1 MFREWRTQT
10 WLRVKALVKRRQLD
24 RDLNDEIAFHLAM
37 REEKILAAT
46 LESPSESPSELNDA
60 HYSAR
65 RRFGNTTSLKEATRE
80 MWTFASLETLWQDI
94 RYGLRMLRKSPGFTA
109 AAILTLAL
117 GIGANT
123 AIFSV
128 VNAVLLRPMP
138 FRDPDRLVSVLEN
151 KPTQNLDWLYVT
163 PFNFSEWQ
171 KRTNTFEDLAAMNG
185 FGCSFRLA
193 SEDEPHLLNGACASS
208 NFIPMLG
215 VQPMLG
221 RLWTPAED
229 LPGAAHVAVLSYSLW
244 KTQFGADPAA
254 IGKTIWD
261 AANRQTFTIIGVLP
275 PDFQFASEDVS
286 VWAPLGL
293 DLRANTARFHNL
305 LVSARLKP
313 GVSREQAQ
321 ASMDAIAN
329 QLEKSFPV
337 TNTGWGVTVQ
347 PLQQFYSNRGNTR
360 TTLLVMLAA
369 VGALLLI
376 ACANVANLLLARA
389 AVRQK
394 EVAVRVA
401 IGATRF
407 RLVRQMLTESLLLGI
422 LGSGAG
428 FLLAWAAFRPL
439 ISIAPELPSFQ
450 PNALRIDAHV
460 LFYTMAAGVIASV
473 LFGLAP
479 ALKISKQDLNSSLR
493 EAGRGLHG
501 SIRDRAT
508 RHLLIVAEIALAFVL
523 VVGTGL
529 LIESFWNLQRDKLGF
544 NSDRVLT
551 LNMCCLDASRYS
563 TQAQFNSFYRQLFTN
578 IQSLPGVESASSTT
592 ALPLRQFDG
601 GGSVLQ
607 IQGRPAASPG
617 HELLMDSRFVNPDY
631 FHMMQISLQRGRTF
645 TADDDDNHP
654 LVAVIN
660 ESMARHLW
668 PNQDPIGQQIKFAVN
683 QTGTWYRIIGV
694 VANSRDRGLGK
705 ETRST
710 MYASSFQNQLAGSNL
725 LIRTKSDPHTMVSS
739 VRDVVRSLDRNISI
753 SNSRT
758 LDEAMSESLSPQRFS
773 VLLLTLFAAL
783 ALCLACIGVYGV
795 TAFTVA
801 QRTHEIGVRIA
812 LGAQSRD
819 LFFLVVGQG
828 LRLALVGVGI
838 GLIGSLALMRLMS
851 TLFFNVSAHDP
862 LTLVSVCAVLTAVTV
877 LACYIPARRAMR
889 VDPMIALRHD

>member
-1 MFREWRTQT
+1 MFREWRTRT
-10 WLRVKALVKRRQLD
+10 SLKLKTLVKRRQLD
-24 RDLNDEIAFHLAM
+24 RDLDDEIAFHIAM
-37 REEKILAAT
+37 REEKLLAEK
-46 LESPSESPSELNDA
+46 LGSPLNLNDA
-60 HYSAR
+60 RYSAR
-65 RRFGNTTSLKEATRE
+65 RRFGNTTSLKEVTRE
-80 MWTFASLETLWQDI
+80 MWTFASRETLWQDI

-128 VNAVLLRPMP
+128 VNAVLLRPLP
-138 FRDPDRLVSVLEN
+138 FRDPGRLVSVLEN
-151 KPTQNLDWLYVT
+151 KPTQNLDWLAVT
-163 PFNFSEWQ
+163 PLNFSEWQ
-171 KRTNTFEDLAAMNG
+171 KRANAFEDLAAMNG
-185 FGCSFRLA
+185 CTFRLA
-193 SEDEPHLLNGACASS
+193 SQDEPHLLDGSCASS

-221 RLWTPAED
+221 RLWSPEED
-229 LPGAAHVAVLSYSLW
+229 LPGAAHVAVLSYNVW
-244 KTQFGADPAA
+244 KAQFGGDPSA
-254 IGKTIWD
+254 IGKLIWD
-261 AANRQTFTIIGVLP
+261 AANRQTYTIIGVLP
-275 PDFQFASEDVS
+275 QNFQFASEDIS
-286 VWAPLGL
+286 VWAPLGI
-293 DLRANTARFHNL
+293 DLQANPAHFHSL
-305 LVSARLKP
+305 LVFARLKP
-313 GVSREQAQ
+313 AVAREQAQ
-321 ASMDAIAN
+321 ASMDAIAA
-329 QLEKSFPV
+329 QLEKDFPV
-337 TNTGWGVTVQ
+337 SDTGWGVTVQ
-347 PLQQFYSNRGNTR
+347 PLQQFYSSRGNTR

-439 ISIAPELPSFQ
+439 ISIAPPLPSFQ
-450 PNALRIDAHV
+450 PNALRIDAQV

-493 EAGRGLHG
+493 EASRGLHG
-501 SIRDRAT
+501 TIRDRAT
-508 RHLLIVAEIALAFVL
+508 RNMLIVAEIALAFVL
-523 VVGTGL
+523 VVGTEL
-529 LIESFWNLQRDKLGF
+529 LIESFWNLQRDHLGF
-544 NSDRVLT
+544 NSERVLT
-551 LNMCCLDASRYS
+551 MNMCCLDATRYS
-563 TQAQFNSFYRQLFTN
+563 TQSQFNAFYRQLFTN
-578 IQSLPGVESASSTT
+578 IQALPGVESASSTT

-601 GGSVLQ
+601 AGSVVH

-631 FHMMQISLQRGRTF
+631 FQMMQISLQRGRTF
-645 TADDDDNHP
+645 TAVDDENHP
-654 LVAVIN
+654 RVAVIN
-660 ESMARHLW
+660 DSMARHLW
-668 PNQDPIGQQIKFAVN
+668 PNQDAIGQQIQFAVDPA
-683 QTGTWYRIIGV
+683 GTWYRIIGV

-710 MYASSFQNQLAGSNL
+710 MYASNLQNQLAGSNL

-739 VRDVVRSLDRNISI
+739 VRNVVRSLDRNISI

-758 LDEAMSESLSPQRFS
+758 LDEAMSQSLSPQRFS

-812 LGAQSRD
+812 LGARPRD
-819 LFFLVVGQG
+819 LFFLIVGQG
-828 LRLALVGVGI
+828 LRLALVGVAI
-838 GLIGSLALMRLMS
+838 GLISSLALTRLMS

-862 LTLVSVCAVLTAVTV
+862 LTLVSVCAVLTVVT
-877 LACYIPARRAMR
+877 LMACYIPARRAMR
-889 VDPMIALRHD
+889 VDPMTALREE

>member
-1 MFREWRTQT
+1 
-10 WLRVKALVKRRQLD
+10 
-24 RDLNDEIAFHLAM
+24 
-37 REEKILAAT
+37 
-46 LESPSESPSELNDA
+46 
-60 HYSAR
+60 
-65 RRFGNTTSLKEATRE
+65 

-128 VNAVLLRPMP
+128 VNAVLLRPLP

-171 KRTNTFEDLAAMNG
+171 KRATTFEDLAAMNG

-215 VQPMLG
+215 IQPMLG

-229 LPGAAHVAVLSYSLW
+229 LPGAARVAVLSYPLW
-244 KTQFGADPAA
+244 KTQFGGEPSA

-261 AANRQTFTIIGVLP
+261 ATNRQTYTIIGVLP

-313 GVSREQAQ
+313 GVNREQAQ
-321 ASMDAIAN
+321 ASMDAIAA

-337 TNTGWGVTVQ
+337 TNTGWGITVQ

-428 FLLAWAAFRPL
+428 FLLAWAVFRPL

-450 PNALRIDAHV
+450 PNALRIDAQV
-460 LFYTMAAGVIASV
+460 LFYTMAAGVVASV

-501 SIRDRAT
+501 SVRDRAT
-508 RHLLIVAEIALAFVL
+508 RHLLIVAEIALAFIL

-529 LIESFWNLQRDKLGF
+529 LIESFWNLQRDHLGF
-544 NSDRVLT
+544 NSERVLT
-551 LNMCCLDASRYS
+551 MNMCCLDASRY
-563 TQAQFNSFYRQLFTN
+563 TMQAQFNAFNRQLFAN
-578 IQSLPGVESASSTT
+578 IQALPGVESASSTT

-631 FHMMQISLQRGRTF
+631 FHMMQIGLQRGRTF
-645 TADDDDNHP
+645 TADDDENHP
-654 LVAVIN
+654 PVAVIN
-660 ESMARHLW
+660 ESMAQHLW
-668 PNQDPIGQQIKFAVN
+668 PNQDPVGQQIKFAVN

-710 MYASSFQNQLAGSNL
+710 MYVTNLQNQLAGSNL

-758 LDEAMSESLSPQRFS
+758 LDEAMSQSLSPQRFS

-812 LGAQSRD
+812 LGARPRD
-819 LFFLVVGQG
+819 LFLLVVGQG
-828 LRLALVGVGI
+828 LRLALIGVAI
-838 GLIGSLALMRLMS
+838 GVIGSLALTRLMA

-862 LTLVSVCAVLTAVTV
+862 LTLFSVCAVLTIVTL

>member
-1 MFREWRTQT
+1 MFREWRTRT
-10 WLRVKALVKRRQLD
+10 WLRLKALVKRRELD
-24 RDLNDEIAFHLAM
+24 RDLEDEIAFHLAM
-37 REEKILAAT
+37 REEKLAAGNSG
-46 LESPSESPSELNDA
+46 SPLRSEDA

-65 RRFGNTTSLKEATRE
+65 RRFGNTTSLKEVTRE

-94 RYGLRMLRKSPGFTA
+94 RYSLRMLRKSPGFTA

-128 VNAVLLRPMP
+128 VNAVLLRPLP
-138 FRDPDRLVSVLEN
+138 FREPDRLVSVLEN
-151 KPTQNLDWLYVT
+151 KPTQNLEWLYVT
-163 PFNFSEWQ
+163 PLNFSEWQ
-171 KRTNTFEDLAAMNG
+171 RRANSFEDLAATNG

-193 SEDEPHLLNGACASS
+193 GQDEPHLLDGSCASS
-208 NFIPMLG
+208 NFISMLG

-229 LPGAAHVAVLSYSLW
+229 LPGAAHVAVLSYNVW
-244 KTQFGADPAA
+244 KSQFGGDPGA
-254 IGKTIWD
+254 IGKSVWD
-261 AANRQTFTIIGVLP
+261 AGNRQPYTIIGVLP
-275 PDFQFASEDVS
+275 PDFQFASEDIS

-293 DLRANTARFHNL
+293 DLSARPARFHNL
-305 LVSARLKP
+305 LVFARLKP
-313 GVSREQAQ
+313 GVSRQQAQ
-321 ASMDAIAN
+321 ASMDGIAV

-337 TNTGWGVTVQ
+337 TNTGWGITVQ
-347 PLQQFYSNRGNTR
+347 PMQRFYSGRDNTR

-407 RLVRQMLTESLLLGI
+407 RLVRQLLTESLLLGI

-439 ISIAPELPSFQ
+439 ISIAPALPSFQ
-450 PNALRIDAHV
+450 PNALRIDAQV
-460 LFYTMAAGVIASV
+460 LFYTMAAGLIASL

-493 EAGRGLHG
+493 EASRGLHG
-501 SIRDRAT
+501 SIRDRAA
-508 RHLLIVAEIALAFVL
+508 RNLLIVSEIALAFVL

-529 LIESFWNLQRDKLGF
+529 LIESFWNLQKDHLGF
-544 NSDRVLT
+544 NSERVLT
-551 LNMCCLDASRYS
+551 MNMCCLDASKYS
-563 TQAQFNSFYRQLFTN
+563 TQPQFNAFYRQLFAN
-578 IQSLPGVESASSTT
+578 IQALPGVESASSTT

-617 HELLMDSRFVNPDY
+617 HELLMDSRFVNLDY
-631 FHMMQISLQRGRTF
+631 FHMMQIGVQRGRVF
-645 TADDDDNHP
+645 TAADDETHP
-654 LVAVIN
+654 LAAVIN
-660 ESMARHLW
+660 ESMARKLW
-668 PNQDPIGQQIKFAVN
+668 PGQDPIGQQIRFAV
-683 QTGTWYRIIGV
+683 GPAGVWYDIIGV

-710 MYASSFQNQLAGSNL
+710 MYVSNLQTQLAGANL

-739 VRDVVRSLDRNISI
+739 VRDIVRSLDRNISI
-753 SNSRT
+753 SNART
-758 LDEAMSESLSPQRFS
+758 LDEAMSQSLSPQRFS

-819 LFFLVVGQG
+819 LFLLVVGQG

-838 GLIGSLALMRLMS
+838 GLIGALALTRLMS
-851 TLFFNVSAHDP
+851 TLFFHVSAHDP
-862 LTLVSVCAVLTAVTV
+862 ITLLFVCAVLAGVTL

>member
-1 MFREWRTQT
+1 MFREWQTQT
-10 WLRVKALVKRRQLD
+10 WLRLKALLKRRQLD
-24 RDLNDEIAFHLAM
+24 RDLDDEIAFHLAM
-37 REEKILAAT
+37 REEKISSGNLD
-46 LESPSESPSELNDA
+46 SPLKSEDA

-65 RRFGNTTSLKEATRE
+65 RRFGNTTSLKEVTRE

-94 RYGLRMLRKSPGFTA
+94 RYGLRMLRKSRGFTA

-128 VNAVLLRPMP
+128 VNAVLLRPLP
-138 FRDPDRLVSVLEN
+138 FRDPNRLVSVLEK
-151 KPTQNLDWLYVT
+151 KPAQNLDWLFVT
-163 PFNFSEWQ
+163 PLNYSEWQ
-171 KRTNTFEDLAAMNG
+171 KRTNTFEELTAVSG
-185 FGCSFRLA
+185 FNCPFRLA
-193 SEDEPHLLNGACASS
+193 SQDEPHLLDGSCATS
-208 NFIPMLG
+208 NFLPMLG

-221 RLWTPAED
+221 RLWTPQED

-244 KTQFGADPAA
+244 KTQFGADPNA
-254 IGKTIWD
+254 IGKTLTD
-261 AANRQTFTIIGVLP
+261 AGNTQSFTIIGVLP
-275 PDFQFASEDVS
+275 PDFQFASEDTA
-286 VWAPLGL
+286 VWAPLDI
-293 DLRANTARFHNL
+293 DLAHSARFHDL
-305 LVSARLKP
+305 LVFARLKP
-313 GVSREQAQ
+313 GIAREQAQ
-321 ASMDAIAN
+321 VSMDGIAT

-347 PLQQFYSNRGNTR
+347 PLQDFYSNRGNTR

-428 FLLAWAAFRPL
+428 FLLAWAVFRPL
-439 ISIAPELPSFQ
+439 ISIAPAMPSFQ
-450 PNALRIDAHV
+450 PNAFRIDAQV

-544 NSDRVLT
+544 NSERVLT
-551 LNMCCLDASRYS
+551 VNMCCLDASRYS
-563 TQAQFNSFYRQLFTN
+563 TQTQFNAFYRQLFAN
-578 IQSLPGVESASSTT
+578 IQSLPGVESVSSTT
-592 ALPLRQFDG
+592 ALPLRKFDG
-601 GGSVLQ
+601 SGSVLQ

-631 FHMMQISLQRGRTF
+631 FHTMQIGLLRGRTF
-645 TADDDDNHP
+645 TAEDDENHP
-654 LVAVIN
+654 FVAIIN

-668 PNQDPIGQQIKFAVN
+668 PNQDPVGQQIKFAVAPAN
-683 QTGTWYRIIGV
+683 AWYRIIGV

-710 MYASSFQNQLAGSNL
+710 MYGSSLQTQLGGANL
-725 LIRTKSDPHTMVSS
+725 LIRTKSDPHGMVSS
-739 VRDVVRSLDRNISI
+739 IRDVARALDHHVSI
-753 SNSRT
+753 TNPRT

-812 LGAQSRD
+812 LGAQPRD

-838 GLIGSLALMRLMS
+838 GIIGSLALTRLMS
-851 TLFFNVSAHDP
+851 SLFFNVSAHDP
-862 LTLVSVCAVLTAVTV
+862 LTLISVCAVLTAVTV

>member
-1 MFREWRTQT
+1 MFREWRTRT
-10 WLRVKALVKRRQLD
+10 WLRMKALVKRRQLD
-24 RDLNDEIAFHLAM
+24 RDLDDEIAFHLAM
-37 REEKILAAT
+37 REEKLAAG
-46 LESPSESPSELNDA
+46 SSGFDDA
-60 HYSAR
+60 RYSAR
-65 RRFGNTTSLKEATRE
+65 RRFGNTTSLKEVTRE
-80 MWTFASLETLWQDI
+80 MWTFASLETLWQDV

-128 VNAVLLRPMP
+128 VNAVLLRPLP
-138 FRDPDRLVSVLEN
+138 FRDPDRLVTVLEN
-151 KPTQNLDWLYVT
+151 KPSQNLDWLYVT
-163 PFNFSEWQ
+163 PFNYSEWQ
-171 KRTNTFEDLAAMNG
+171 KRADAFEEFAATNG

-193 SEDEPHLLNGACASS
+193 GQDEPHLFDGSCASS
-208 NFIPMLG
+208 NFFPMLG

-229 LPGAAHVAVLSYSLW
+229 LPGAAHVAVLSYNLW
-244 KTQFGADPAA
+244 KAQFGGDPNV
-254 IGKTIWD
+254 IGKLIWD
-261 AANRQTFTIIGVLP
+261 AGNRQSFTIIGVLP
-275 PDFQFASEDVS
+275 PDFQFASEDIS

-293 DLRANTARFHNL
+293 DVARSGRFHNL
-305 LVSARLKP
+305 LVFARLKP
-313 GVSREQAQ
+313 GISRRQAQ
-321 ASMDAIAN
+321 ASMDGITA
-329 QLEKSFPV
+329 QLEKGFPL
-337 TNTGWGVTVQ
+337 TNTGWGITVQ
-347 PLQQFYSNRGNTR
+347 PLKQFYSSLGNTR
-360 TTLLVMLAA
+360 TTLLVMVAA
-369 VGALLLI
+369 VGTLLLI

-407 RLVRQMLTESLLLGI
+407 RLVRQLLTESLLLGI

-439 ISIAPELPSFQ
+439 ISIAPALPSFQ
-450 PNALRIDAHV
+450 PNALRIDGQV
-460 LFYTMAAGVIASV
+460 LFYTMAAGLIASV

-501 SIRDRAT
+501 SIRDRAA
-508 RHLLIVAEIALAFVL
+508 RNLLIVAEIALAFVL

-529 LIESFWNLQRDKLGF
+529 LIESFWNLQKDHLGF
-544 NSDRVLT
+544 NSERVLT
-551 LNMCCLDASRYS
+551 MNMCCLDVSRYS
-563 TQAQFNSFYRQLFTN
+563 TQSQFNAFYRQLFAN
-578 IQSLPGVESASSTT
+578 IQALPGVESASSTT

-631 FHMMQISLQRGRTF
+631 FHMMQIGVQRGRVF
-645 TADDDDNHP
+645 TAQDDENHP

-660 ESMARHLW
+660 ESMARHVW
-668 PNQDPIGQQIKFAVN
+668 PNQDPVGQQIRFAV
-683 QTGTWYRIIGV
+683 GPAGIWYTIIGV
-694 VANSRDRGLGK
+694 IANSRDRGMGK

-710 MYASSFQNQLAGSNL
+710 MYGSNL
-725 LIRTKSDPHTMVSS
+725 QFTQGGVNLLVRTKADPHTMVSS
-739 VRDVVRSLDRNISI
+739 VRDVVRSLDRNVSI

-758 LDEAMSESLSPQRFS
+758 LDEAMSQSLSPQRFS

-819 LFFLVVGQG
+819 LFLLVVGQG

-838 GLIGSLALMRLMS
+838 GLIGALALTRLMAS
-851 TLFFNVSAHDP
+851 LFFHVSAHDP
-862 LTLVSVCAVLTAVTV
+862 ITLLFVCAVLAGVT
-877 LACYIPARRAMR
+877 LAACYIPARRAMR